1 MVRRHVDDLSL
12 DEAMLVLKT
21 ACLLKF
27 TGDVWRETDNNKRI
41 FMTMLEFGG
50 NRMLFAR
57 SVELGSEMDNKATS
71 TSDMLEVAAVGAAC
85 EAAGF
90 H

>member
-1 MVRRHVDDLSL
+1 MDGTVNILEVRVGTLRCIAHALSNAQQPTLTAEVNERASRMVRRHVDDLSL

-41 FMTMLEFGG
+41 FMTMLEF
-50 NRMLFAR
+50 RR
-57 SVELGSEMDNKATS
+57 
-71 TSDMLEVAAVGAAC
+71 
-85 EAAGF
+85 
-90 H
+90 